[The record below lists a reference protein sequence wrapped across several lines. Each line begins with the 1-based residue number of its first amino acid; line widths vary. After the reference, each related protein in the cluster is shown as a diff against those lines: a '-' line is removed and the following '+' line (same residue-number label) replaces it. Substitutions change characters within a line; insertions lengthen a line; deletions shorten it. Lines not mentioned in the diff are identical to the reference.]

1 MNNDLKNGFME
12 WKNIKGYEGLYV
24 VSDTGIVKGLQ
35 RYVPFAEGKKRL
47 VKERVLVSRINNY
60 GYVTVRLSKM
70 GETKTCFVH
79 RLVASAFIDNPD
91 KLPQVNHI
99 SGDKLDN
106 TPANLEWVNASEN
119 SYHAYR
125 EGLNKHCG
133 GNHTFAVGIVDVNTG
148 ETYESI
154 KALCRY
160 YNINYNTGR
169 NALNGYSDFPKH
181 LDLGQHSFS
190 KITA

>member
-1 MNNDLKNGFME
+1 MNYRPVA
-12 WKNIKGYEGLYV
+12 GYEGLYE
-24 VSDTGIVKGLQ
+24 VSETGIVRGLE
-35 RYVPFAEGKKRL
+35 RYVALADGRKRL
-47 VKERVLVSRINNY
+47 VKARVLVARVNNY
-60 GYVTVRLSKM
+60 GYVTVRLSKE
-70 GETKTCFVH
+70 GETRTCFVH
-79 RLVASAFIDNPD
+79 RLVASAYIPNPNN
-91 KLPQVNHI
+91 LPQVNHI

-106 TPANLEWVNASEN
+106 APANLEWVNASEN

-133 GNHTFAVGIVDVNTG
+133 GNHTFAVTIVDNDTG

-154 KALCRY
+154 KALCKY